1 MNVRV
6 TIALVVVAIAV
17 GAVVYF
23 NPFQP
28 DPEPRD
34 DSPWFFQLAEEDI
47 QSIEV
52 IHRVEN
58 GEDDQAVK
66 TVSFV
71 KTSPEHYLWEFV
83 DPQGIPPDR
92 NRWGGITLL
101 LSGPKTRRDL
111 TPQSIII
118 EDPAEY
124 GLDDPATVVKVGLT
138 LDRDLEFRLGHET
151 TDGYHHYGQVIGF
164 PQLFIIA
171 DSWGDV
177 IARLAAEPPIPRW
190 YIEHTPEDIVEVN
203 VHDGPRFGDD
213 TTTLTFDYDEDDGWT
228 VQLRPTDEE
237 KRPVDTERWAEVQK
251 LLGRPAGRAGGR
263 AIRGRQGHHALG
275 HRRRHVVRHR
285 DSLPGHQPGRRQ
297 LHRRRHLHDRPQG
310 GVRGTTPT
318 CQSPARTAPWC
329 RGRSG
334 TTPSAYPTTSINPI
348 LYVDALWVDTL
359 FRPLRRHPLQQGAGP
374 RGIAGG
380 GRQGPVIT
388 TVGAGLDPP
397 LARRRP

>member
-23 NPFQP
+23 NPFQSEA
-28 DPEPRD
+28 EPRD

-52 IHRVEN
+52 IHRVE
-58 GEDDQAVK
+58 GTPDDQPVK

-71 KTSPEHYLWEFV
+71 KTSPEHYLWEFA

-111 TPQSIII
+111 TPQNIII

-138 LDRDLEFRLGHET
+138 LNRDLEFRLGHET

-177 IARLAAEPPIPRW
+177 IARLAVEPPIPRW
-190 YIEHTPEDIVEVN
+190 YVEHTPEDIVEVN

-213 TTTLTFDYDEDDGWT
+213 TRTLTFDYDEDDGWT

-237 KRPVDTERWAEVQK
+237 KRPIDTERWAEVQK
-251 LLGRPAGRAGGR
+251 LLGRP
-263 AIRGRQGHHALG
+263 LG
-275 HRRRHVVRHR
+275 VQVAVPYV
-285 DSLPGHQPGRRQ
+285 D
-297 LHRRRHLHDRPQG
+297 DKD
-310 GVRGTTPT
+310 TTPWGIGDDT
-318 CQSPARTAPWC
+318 SSAIEIRFPGTSQSDVNFTDGDTYMIGHKVECEDDANVPIPCEDGAMAPGPD
-329 RGRSG
+329 RYYAQRISEHL
-334 TTPSAYPTTSINPI
+334 INPI

-359 FRPLRRHPLQQGAGP
+359 FALFDDIPYGEEQ
-374 RGIAGG
+374 
-380 GRQGPVIT
+380 
-388 TVGAGLDPP
+388 DPE
-397 LARRRP
+397 A

>member
-28 DPEPRD
+28 DAEPRD

-66 TVSFV
+66 TISFV
-71 KTSPEHYLWEFV
+71 KTSPEHYLWEFA

-111 TPQSIII
+111 TPQNIII

-124 GLDDPATVVKVGLT
+124 GLDNPATVVKVGLT

-151 TDGYHHYGQVIGF
+151 TDGLHHYGQVIGF

-177 IARLAAEPPIPRW
+177 IARLAVEPPIPRW
-190 YIEHTPEDIVEVN
+190 WVEHTSEDIVEVN
-203 VHDGPRFGDD
+203 VHDGPRFGDE
-213 TTTLTFDYDEDDGWT
+213 TRTLTFDYDEDDGWT

-237 KRPVDTERWAEVQK
+237 KRPIDEERWAEVQK
-251 LLGRPAGRAGGR
+251 LLGRP
-263 AIRGRQGHHALG
+263 LG
-275 HRRRHVVRHR
+275 VEVAVPYV
-285 DSLPGHQPGRRQ
+285 D
-297 LHRRRHLHDRPQG
+297 DKD
-310 GVRGTTPT
+310 TTPWGIGDDT
-318 CQSPARTAPWC
+318 SSAIEIRFPGTSQGDVNFTDGDTYVIGQEVGCEDEDGRPKDCGPGDSVAREDSYYTQ
-329 RGRSG
+329 RISEHI
-334 TTPSAYPTTSINPI
+334 INPI

-359 FRPLRRHPLQQGAGP
+359 FALFDDIPYGEE
-374 RGIAGG
+374 
-380 GRQGPVIT
+380 T
-388 TVGAGLDPP
+388 DPE
-397 LARRRP
+397 A

>member
-23 NPFQP
+23 NPFQSEA
-28 DPEPRD
+28 EPRD

-71 KTSPEHYLWEFV
+71 KTSPEHFLWEFV
-83 DPQGIPPDR
+83 DPQGIPPNR

-124 GLDDPATVVKVGLT
+124 GLDNPATVVKVGLT

-177 IARLAAEPPIPRW
+177 IARLAVEPPIPRW
-190 YIEHTPEDIVEVN
+190 YVEHAPEDIVEVN

-213 TTTLTFDYDEDDGWT
+213 TRTLTFDYDEDDGWT

-237 KRPVDTERWAEVQK
+237 KRPIDTERWAEVQK
-251 LLGRPAGRAGGR
+251 LLGRP
-263 AIRGRQGHHALG
+263 LG
-275 HRRRHVVRHR
+275 VQVAVPYV
-285 DSLPGHQPGRRQ
+285 D
-297 LHRRRHLHDRPQG
+297 DKD
-310 GVRGTTPT
+310 TTPWGIGDDT
-318 CQSPARTAPWC
+318 SSAIEIRFPGTSQSDVNFTDGDTYMIGHKVECEDDANVPIPCEAGVMAPGPE
-329 RGRSG
+329 RYYAQRISDHL
-334 TTPSAYPTTSINPI
+334 INPI

-359 FRPLRRHPLQQGAGP
+359 FALFDDIPYGEEQ
-374 RGIAGG
+374 
-380 GRQGPVIT
+380 
-388 TVGAGLDPP
+388 DPE
-397 LARRRP
+397 A

>member
-23 NPFQP
+23 NPFQSEA
-28 DPEPRD
+28 EPRD

-58 GEDDQAVK
+58 GEGDQAVK

-71 KTSPEHYLWEFV
+71 KTSPEHFLWEFV
-83 DPQGIPPDR
+83 DPQGIPPNR

-124 GLDDPATVVKVGLT
+124 GLDNPATVVKVGLT

-177 IARLAAEPPIPRW
+177 IARLAVEPPIPRW
-190 YIEHTPEDIVEVN
+190 YVEHTPEDIVEVN

-213 TTTLTFDYDEDDGWT
+213 TRTLTFDYDEDDGWT

-237 KRPVDTERWAEVQK
+237 KRPVDSERWAEVQK
-251 LLGRPAGRAGGR
+251 LLGRP
-263 AIRGRQGHHALG
+263 L
-275 HRRRHVVRHR
+275 
-285 DSLPGHQPGRRQ
+285 
-297 LHRRRHLHDRPQG
+297 
-310 GVRGTTPT
+310 GVRVAVPYVDDKDTTPWGIGDDT
-318 CQSPARTAPWC
+318 SSAIEIRFPGTSQSDVNFTDGDTYMIGHKVECEDDANVPIPCEDGAMAPGPE
-329 RGRSG
+329 RYYAQRISEHL
-334 TTPSAYPTTSINPI
+334 INPI

-359 FRPLRRHPLQQGAGP
+359 FALFDDIPYGEEQ
-374 RGIAGG
+374 
-380 GRQGPVIT
+380 
-388 TVGAGLDPP
+388 DPEG
-397 LARRRP
+397 